1 MSPTAKRLAALAAVA
16 TMGVAAPVAGA
27 SAATPPL
34 PFAGLPFA
42 GTGLPG
48 GGFPGGGFPGAG
60 LPGGGLPAFDAVP
73 LTFVG
78 PSIGQ
83 IAAVIGPT
91 VITTA
96 PSNFVNTNLQTT
108 AGSAVT
114 GGQGAG

>member
-1 MSPTAKRLAALAAVA
+1 MNLTTARRAALVAVA
-16 TMGVAAPVAGA
+16 TTGIAASATGA

-42 GTGLPG
+42 APTLPA
-48 GGFPGGGFPGAG
+48 GGFPSAPGLAGFT
-60 LPGGGLPAFDAVP
+60 PAPLSFIGPAV
-73 LTFVG
+73 
-78 PSIGQ
+78 GQ

-114 GGQGAG
+114 GGQVGP